1 MGLATC
7 SAVSV
12 MLVDSHSHNS
22 ERLEQHRQGRLAA
35 GKTRVQEADTR
46 NDQEDE
52 EGHDHQ
58 VDVMELQSSV
68 LSVNILD
75 VRVAAIGLRWVKFW
89 LLTGQSSLDMLFTD
103 ATYSRWCLH
112 IAQKM
117 SVYRLRWNAQNVP
130 RIKNETYKSLRA
142 DIWLSRHAFMP
153 SR

>member
-12 MLVDSHSHNS
+12 MLADSHSHNS

-68 LSVNILD
+68 
-75 VRVAAIGLRWVKFW
+75 RWVKFW

-117 SVYRLRWNAQNVP
+117 SVYRLGWNAQNVP